1 MFVLTESDF
10 FRLTEAALLDGSN
23 CSGCRAVSNHGF
35 LHPAALLPQHLRQA
49 FVLHMLYLKKKTSLE
64 TLLHVSTP
72 QSMILQSYQNKLIWE
87 SESTAAQICQIWN
100 TTPEADVHVIKT
112 FSFLSRN
119 GSKDTEYSC
128 SLIPVSN
135 TSLMQRV
142 VTDMILQNSPEYP
155 VKHYSA
161 FQGDSGDVCGSV
173 LRHFLGTD
181 GEILF
186 PG

>member
-1 MFVLTESDF
+1 
-10 FRLTEAALLDGSN
+10 
-23 CSGCRAVSNHGF
+23 
-35 LHPAALLPQHLRQA
+35 
-49 FVLHMLYLKKKTSLE
+49 MLYLKKKTSLE
-64 TLLHVSTP
+64 TLLHVSTL
-72 QSMILQSYQNKLIWE
+72 QSMILQSYQNKLRFVRFE
-87 SESTAAQICQIWN
+87 
-100 TTPEADVHVIKT
+100 TTPRTDVHVIKT

-119 GSKDTEYSC
+119 GTKDTEYSC

-142 VTDMILQNSPEYP
+142 VTDLILQNSPEYP

-186 PG
+186 PGWSLDFSVKLTLDTFVFHILVAKSWRCRLQASRSVVTIYKATLCSVNRVQT